1 MRLGVFCNDDRAA
14 ALLAEW
20 SRAAELVVVPV
31 ADVVPA
37 WLDGL
42 RGVTRRRQWEELL
55 TDPHLDAIFVGGTH
69 SDVLQAARQFAQAGK
84 PLWVLP
90 HPGQGL
96 LFAYE
101 LNLAAEE
108 TLAPLKSV
116 FPHRAATAWQPGW
129 RGSSDAATA
138 PQDYVEFTR
147 KMPRKSA
154 NGPVLDVRTVDTQLL
169 MDLDLLAWQ
178 LGRRS
183 RVTVMR
189 TGAEGSQIRRQTVTL
204 AGENVAEILWS
215 VEPTDVAATTAE
227 CLFHRGGQVHHFA
240 EADGVWTRSDGTEND
255 SVSATP
261 PDVFNAVVP
270 WSSAVTAFELFDAVE
285 HSLERHRTVEIHRE
299 PVSERAIFKTR
310 MAAWGCGV
318 LIGTLFL
325 MLAFLM
331 VASVVPLN
339 GTLLNI
345 GRTLVFA
352 PLFIFLL
359 AQALLPLTRAAPR
372 A

>member
-1 MRLGVFCNDDRAA
+1 MRLGVFCSDERAA
-14 ALLAEW
+14 ALLSEW
-20 SRAAELVVVPV
+20 SKVAELVVVPV
-31 ADVVPA
+31 AGVVPIG
-37 WLDGL
+37 LDGL
-42 RGVTRRRQWEELL
+42 RGVTRRSQWEELL
-55 TDPHLDAIFVGGTH
+55 ADQHLDAVFVGGTQP
-69 SDVLQAARQFAQAGK
+69 DVLQAARQFAQAGK

-108 TLAPLKSV
+108 TQAPLKAV
-116 FPHRAATAWQPGW
+116 FPHRAANVWQH
-129 RGSSDAATA
+129 AA
-138 PQDYVEFTR
+138 QDVTKRPPSYVEFTR
-147 KMPRKSA
+147 RMPSSSTGGA
-154 NGPVLDVRTVDTQLL
+154 VLSIDAVQTQLL

-189 TGAEGSQIRRQTVTL
+189 TGAEGTQIRRQTVTL
-204 AGENVAEILWS
+204 AGDGVPEILWAI
-215 VEPTDVAATTAE
+215 EPTTDAETSAA
-227 CLFHRGGQVHHFA
+227 CCFHYGDEQHRFL
-240 EADGVWTRSDGTEND
+240 ETKGVWTLADDERAAPTAS
-255 SVSATP
+255 
-261 PDVFNAVVP
+261 PDTLAAVVP
-270 WSSAVTAFELFDAVE
+270 WSAVVNAFELFDAVD
-285 HSLERHRTVEIHRE
+285 HSLERHRTVELHRE

-325 MLAFLM
+325 MLGFLM
-331 VASVVPLN
+331 IASIVPLN

-345 GRTLVFA
+345 GRVLVFA
-352 PLFIFLL
+352 PLFLFLL
-359 AQALLPLTRAAPR
+359 AQVLLPLTRAAPR

>member
-1 MRLGVFCNDDRAA
+1 MRLGVFCSDDRAA
-14 ALLAEW
+14 ALLSEW
-20 SRAAELVVVPV
+20 SHTAELVVAPV
-31 ADVVPA
+31 ADVIPT
-37 WLDGL
+37 WLEGL
-42 RGVTRRRQWEELL
+42 RSVTRRRQWEELL
-55 TDPHLDAIFVGGTH
+55 TDQHLDAIFVGGTH
-69 SDVLQAARQFAQAGK
+69 PDVLQAARQFAQAGK
-84 PLWVLP
+84 TLWVLP

-108 TLAPLKSV
+108 TQAPLKAV
-116 FPHRAATAWQPGW
+116 FPHRAATAWQQGW
-129 RGSSDAATA
+129 RRSNEPITSQ
-138 PQDYVEFTR
+138 PDYVELTR
-147 KMPRKSA
+147 RMPSHGTS
-154 NGPVLDVRTVDTQLL
+154 GPVLAVKDVDAALL

-189 TGAEGSQIRRQTVTL
+189 TGGEGLLIRRQTVTL
-204 AGENVAEILWS
+204 AGEAVAEILWS
-215 VEPTDVAATTAE
+215 VEPTESNKTTAE
-227 CLFHRGGQVHHFA
+227 CRFHHGGGQMVFN
-240 EADGVWTRSDGTEND
+240 EMDGLWSRSEVTGSESIVT
-255 SVSATP
+255 T
-261 PDVFNAVVP
+261 PDVFAAVVP
-270 WSSAVTAFELFDAVE
+270 WAAAVTAFELFDAVE
-285 HSLERHRTVEIHRE
+285 HSLERHRTVELHRE

-325 MLAFLM
+325 MLGFLM

-372 A
+372 S

>member
-1 MRLGVFCNDDRAA
+1 MRLGVFCSDDRAA
-14 ALLAEW
+14 TLLSEW
-20 SRAAELVVVPV
+20 NRAAEFVVVPV
-31 ADVVPA
+31 AGVVPT

-42 RGVTRRRQWEELL
+42 RGVTRRNQWEELL
-55 TDPHLDAIFVGGTH
+55 TDPHLDAVFVGGTH
-69 SDVLQAARQFAQAGK
+69 PEVLQAARKFAQAGK

-108 TLAPLKSV
+108 TQAPLKAV
-116 FPHRAATAWQPGW
+116 FPHRNAAVWQQYRSETTTAAQSP
-129 RGSSDAATA
+129 
-138 PQDYVEFTR
+138 DYVEFTR
-147 KMPRKSA
+147 RLPVPSA
-154 NGPVLDVRTVDTQLL
+154 NSPALSVNEVDAQLL

-189 TGAEGSQIRRQTVTL
+189 TGAEGTHIRRQTVTL
-204 AGENVAEILWS
+204 AGEGVPEILWS
-215 VEPTDVAATTAE
+215 IEPMHADRTTAE
-227 CLFHRGGQVHHFA
+227 CCFHCGDQQQRFQ
-240 EADGVWTRSDGTEND
+240 EANGVWTRTNNGTAITELTD
-255 SVSATP
+255 PFV
-261 PDVFNAVVP
+261 AVVA
-270 WSSAVTAFELFDAVE
+270 WSAVVTAFELFDAVE
-285 HSLERHRTVEIHRE
+285 HSLERHRTVELHRE

-325 MLAFLM
+325 MLLFLM

-339 GTLLNI
+339 GTLLNL
-345 GRTLVFA
+345 GRALVFA
-352 PLFIFLL
+352 PLFLFLL
-359 AQALLPLTRAAPR
+359 AQVLLPLTRPAPR
-372 A
+372 P

>member
-1 MRLGVFCNDDRAA
+1 MRLGVFCDDERAA
-14 ALLAEW
+14 AFLPAW

-31 ADVVPA
+31 TNAVPA
-37 WLDGL
+37 WFAEL
-42 RGVTRRRQWEELL
+42 RGVTRRSQWEDLL
-55 TDPHLDAIFVGGTH
+55 TDQRLDAVFVGGSH
-69 SDVLQAARQFAQAGK
+69 PEVLHVARQLAQAGK

-96 LFAYE
+96 LFSYE

-108 TLAPLKSV
+108 TQAPLKAV
-116 FPHRAATAWQPGW
+116 LPHRQAEIWQRGW
-129 RGSSDAATA
+129 NGGDESFGTK
-138 PQDYVEFTR
+138 PDYVEFVRRLPTTGTTL
-147 KMPRKSA
+147 A
-154 NGPVLDVRTVDTQLL
+154 QADVDQQLL

-189 TGAEGSQIRRQTVTL
+189 TGGEGSQLRRQTVTL
-204 AGENVAEILWS
+204 AGENVPEIMWLAE
-215 VEPTDVAATTAE
+215 TNDVTKTTAE
-227 CLFHRGGQVHHFA
+227 CRFHTGGRQLVFV
-240 EADGVWTRSDGTEND
+240 EADGIWTRMETETAA
-255 SVSATP
+255 SSTEA
-261 PDVFNAVVP
+261 FAAVVP
-270 WSSAVTAFELFDAVE
+270 WSAAVTAFELFDAVE
-285 HSLERHRTVEIHRE
+285 HSFERHRTVELHRE

-331 VASVVPLN
+331 VASIVPLN
-339 GTLLNI
+339 GTLLAI
-345 GRTLVFA
+345 GRAAVFT
-352 PLFIFLL
+352 PLFVFLL

-372 A
+372 S